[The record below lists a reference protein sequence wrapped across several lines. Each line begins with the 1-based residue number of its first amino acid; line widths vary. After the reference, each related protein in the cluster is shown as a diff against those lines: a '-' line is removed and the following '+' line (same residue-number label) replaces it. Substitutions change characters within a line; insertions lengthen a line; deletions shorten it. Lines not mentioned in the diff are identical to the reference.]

1 MAQMAQ
7 YFDIQVGEQKDVIK
21 PDRYHES
28 EEFDFHFHQ
37 VTVWDR
43 WGILVH
49 TDDPIWFAATGPKA
63 GAGVAFVPFCHGWSF
78 LGAWLLP
85 KFLPFKSSVL

>member
-37 VTVWDR
+37 VTV
-43 WGILVH
+43 
-49 TDDPIWFAATGPKA
+49 
-63 GAGVAFVPFCHGWSF
+63 
-78 LGAWLLP
+78 
-85 KFLPFKSSVL
+85 